1 MGAAAADKA
10 LMQQRLLE
18 AAPHDI
24 QETLVEDRR
33 GRLAQPLAGAER
45 LRAWPFAIGLA
56 LVAGVLPLVA
66 HTDRALSWHA
76 VLAIGLLY
84 VVSTGIEFE
93 VGSGSAVPSELALV
107 PALFLLPAPL
117 VPLMVAVALL
127 IGDVPALMRGRLH
140 PERALTTVAYAW
152 YAVPPTVVMLAAG
165 EPAPDTVHL
174 GALAVLLTVLLC
186 AQFAGD
192 LTSTL
197 LGERIA
203 HGVRP
208 QVLLGPMLWVFLVDC
223 MLAPVGLL
231 AAVAGADAPSAALLL
246 LPLMMLI
253 AVFARE
259 RTNRISGVLELSSA
273 YRGTALLLGDVIEAD
288 DWYTGSHSRDVVELT
303 IAVCDELG
311 VPDRTRRQAE
321 LAALLHD
328 VGKIA
333 IPNEIITKP
342 GALTPE
348 ERAVMET
355 HTVEGQRLLHRVG
368 GALREVGDIVR
379 ACHERW
385 DGGGYPDGTAGEQI
399 PLVARIVCCCDAF
412 NAMTTDR
419 PYRKAL
425 TLAVAVEELEKNA
438 GTQFDPAVAAAL
450 VRCVRAGAVDHAIE
464 SLRHAA

>member
-33 GRLAQPLAGAER
+33 GRLVQPLAGAER
-45 LRAWPFAIGLA
+45 LRAWPFAVGLA

-107 PALFLLPAPL
+107 P
-117 VPLMVAVALL
+117 LMVAVALL
-127 IGDVPALMRGRLH
+127 IGDVPALVRGRLH

-192 LTSTL
+192 LASTL

-203 HGVRP
+203 HGVHP

-342 GALTPE
+342 GALSPE

-412 NAMTTDR
+412 NAMTSDR
-419 PYRKAL
+419 SYRKAL
-425 TLAVAVEELEKNA
+425 PLHEAMAELIRGRGA
-438 GTQFDPAVAAAL
+438 QFDPMVVDALIAVQERQPVAA
-450 VRCVRAGAVDHAIE
+450 
-464 SLRHAA
+464 

>member
-1 MGAAAADKA
+1 
-10 LMQQRLLE
+10 MQQRLLDS
-18 AAPHDI
+18 APHDI
-24 QETLVEDRR
+24 QESLVQDRR
-33 GRLAQPLAGAER
+33 GRLAQPLAGRER
-45 LRAWPFAIGLA
+45 HRAWPFAIGLL
-56 LVAGVLPLVA
+56 LVAVVLPLVA
-66 HTDRALSWHA
+66 ETNRTLSWPA
-76 VLAIGLLY
+76 VIAIGLLY

-107 PALFLLPAPL
+107 PALFLLPAPF
-117 VPLMVAVALL
+117 VPLVVAGALL
-127 IGDVPALMRGRLH
+127 IGDLPGLVRGRLH
-140 PERALTTVAYAW
+140 PERAVTTVAYAW
-152 YAVPPTVVMLAAG
+152 YSVPPTLAMMAAG
-165 EPAPDTVHL
+165 EPAPRAAHL
-174 GALAVLLTVLLC
+174 AALALLLVVLLSC
-186 AQFAGD
+186 QFAGD
-192 LTSTL
+192 LASTL
-197 LGERIA
+197 LGEWIA

-208 QVLLGPMLWVFLVDC
+208 GALIGPMLWVFLVDS
-223 MLAPVGLL
+223 MLAPVGL
-231 AAVAGADAPSAALLL
+231 AAAIAGYEVPGAVMLL
-246 LPLMMLI
+246 LPLMVLI

-259 RTNRISGVLELSSA
+259 RTNRISGVLELSTA

-311 VPDRTRRQAE
+311 VSERTRQQAE

-348 ERAVMET
+348 ERAVIET

-368 GALREVGDIVR
+368 GALREVGDVVR

-385 DGGGYPDGTAGEQI
+385 DGLGYPDGTAGEAI

-419 PYRKAL
+419 PYRRAL
-425 TLAVAVEELEKNA
+425 TLAVAVEEVEKHA

-450 VRCVRAGAVDHAIE
+450 VRCVRAGRVDHAIE